1 MSVST
6 KKRWRALIVDDE
18 ELARHIIRELLQP
31 HSEIE
36 VAAECAN
43 GFEAVKA
50 FAEHKPDAR
59 SQR

>member
-1 MSVST
+1 LSVSV

-36 VAAECAN
+36 IAA
-43 GFEAVKA
+43 
-50 FAEHKPDAR
+50 
-59 SQR
+59 